1 MVTGVSNLPH
11 NCISVLIETKL
22 LYKILAIVREM
33 IPGYYVLSKED
44 QLLDE
49 DVQLE
54 QERVNHDNEN
64 DVLKVFGLQKKFR
77 RWFYQNKF
85 VCYT

>member
-1 MVTGVSNLPH
+1 
-11 NCISVLIETKL
+11 
-22 LYKILAIVREM
+22 M
-33 IPGYYVLSKED
+33 IPGYYDFSKED

-77 RWFYQNKF
+77 G
-85 VCYT
+85 

>member
-1 MVTGVSNLPH
+1 
-11 NCISVLIETKL
+11 
-22 LYKILAIVREM
+22 M
-33 IPGYYVLSKED
+33 IPGYYAASKED

-77 RWFYQNKF
+77 RWVYQRKLF
-85 VCYT
+85 GYQ

>member
-1 MVTGVSNLPH
+1 MAMEVLPC
-11 NCISVLIETKL
+11 NYILVLIETKL

-33 IPGYYVLSKED
+33 IPGYYVFSKED

-54 QERVNHDNEN
+54 QERVNQDNEDN
-64 DVLKVFGLQKKFR
+64 VLKVFGLQKKFR
-77 RWFYQNKF
+77 RWLYQNI
-85 VCYT
+85 